1 MAVRLSQMCCPI
13 NTSTSP
19 AYTDVIYATSVLFK
33 DFRSHPLTMCVS
45 QLLVLPNNC
54 PMLKILGFYPQPSF
68 QGQPVTSPQLEVV
81 REGIPPTESRDGPP
95 PLPPKTGPLARFR
108 WQKQLSKTP
117 KMFLS
122 VVRTSGWVFKV
133 CWVDFRKF

>member
-1 MAVRLSQMCCPI
+1 MLSI

-19 AYTDVIYATSVLFK
+19 KHIQVIYATSVLIKCFI
-33 DFRSHPLTMCVS
+33 FPPPNYVCVS
-45 QLLVLPNNC
+45 TSTILPNNC
-54 PMLKILGFYPQPSF
+54 PVLKILGFYPQPSF

-81 REGIPPTESRDGPP
+81 REGISPTKSRDGPP

-108 WQKQLSKTP
+108 WQKQLLKTP

-122 VVRTSGWVFKV
+122 VVRTLGWVFRL
-133 CWVDFRKF
+133 CWVRFR